1 MHTARTMP
9 RLLWLVPM
17 FGLLACAKKEGDA
30 NAAAAPAMQ
39 APAPPPPPAPV
50 SVTLTAKN
58 NSKMTGTAVLT
69 KQGDSTS
76 VALTL
81 NGGRSGTTYASHVH
95 AGTCDKPGAVVAP
108 LTGVKVGA
116 DKAGTSTTVIATS
129 VLDSARAQY
138 GSLLAQS
145 HMANGKPVA
154 CGEIP
159 AQ

>member
-1 MHTARTMP
+1 MHTARPMP

-17 FGLLACAKKEGDA
+17 FGLLACAKKEADA

-58 NSKMTGTAVLT
+58 NSKITGTAVLT

-81 NGGRSGTTYASHVH
+81 DGGRSGTTYPSHIH
-95 AGTCDKPGAVVAP
+95 AGTCAKPGEVVAP
-108 LTGVKVGA
+108 LASVKVGA
-116 DKAGTSTTVIATS
+116 DKSGTSTTVLATS
-129 VLDSARAQY
+129 VLDSARTKY
-138 GSLLAQS
+138 GSLLEQS
-145 HMANGKPVA
+145 HLPNGKPVA